1 MHHDTYVFE
10 EEKLRWDSTA
20 SKLIQPLKKI
30 FFWKKQTN
38 QDAADVIWI
47 SLLSKTHCRTFPS
60 QCSYRTIYKSGHWR
74 RKSWSGTMAGFIRA
88 GTIMHKSAQSGS
100 IWSSLLCPQRSQRAS
115 ADLTKLGWVRLGHFL
130 CVLWILGISLIST
143 QWATGPAHTGS
154 LHCQGEDYI
163 QNRQQQR

>member
-1 MHHDTYVFE
+1 MDTAIKE
-10 EEKLRWDSTA
+10 SLAWNN
-20 SKLIQPLKKI
+20 
-30 FFWKKQTN
+30 KQTKL
-38 QDAADVIWI
+38 WPMFRI
-47 SLLSKTHCRTFPS
+47 SLLSQTHCRTTDWNIRFVIVYGTTFPKPMLI
-60 QCSYRTIYKSGHWR
+60 QNHLQGGHWR
-74 RKSWSGTMAGFIRA
+74 RKSWSDTMVGFIRA
-88 GTIMHKSAQSGS
+88 GTVMHNSAQSGS

-143 QWATGPAHTGS
+143 QCATGPAHTGS